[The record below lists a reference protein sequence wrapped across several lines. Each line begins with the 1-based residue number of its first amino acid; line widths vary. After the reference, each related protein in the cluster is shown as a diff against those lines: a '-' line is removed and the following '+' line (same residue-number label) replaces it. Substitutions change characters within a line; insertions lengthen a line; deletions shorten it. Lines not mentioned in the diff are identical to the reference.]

1 MLRKQL
7 SRKWEGPQ
15 NFICPG
21 ATKRLVTPLPWMR
34 GAKNAFA
41 KLTKMRKERIFKL
54 VWKQILES
62 EIKLYIN
69 RYKQTTCFH
78 KSINANKIFYK

>member
-21 ATKRLVTPLPWMR
+21 ATKRLVTPLDGGR
-34 GAKNAFA
+34 TATLRDRSDGAQSGATVEVSNQWVVPYNPYLSLRYDAHINV
-41 KLTKMRKERIFKL
+41 EYC
-54 VWKQILES
+54 S
-62 EIKLYIN
+62 SIKTV
-69 RYKQTTCFH
+69 R
-78 KSINANKIFYK
+78 

>member
-21 ATKRLVTPLPWMR
+21 ATKRLVTPLID
-34 GAKNAFA
+34 AIYI
-41 KLTKMRKERIFKL
+41 LTFNLIRLKTQKD
-54 VWKQILES
+54 
-62 EIKLYIN
+62 
-69 RYKQTTCFH
+69 
-78 KSINANKIFYK
+78 

>member
-21 ATKRLVTPLPWMR
+21 ATKRLVTPLYGTIPTSMS
-34 GAKNAFA
+34 N
-41 KLTKMRKERIFKL
+41 
-54 VWKQILES
+54 
-62 EIKLYIN
+62 
-69 RYKQTTCFH
+69 H
-78 KSINANKIFYK
+78 KGVAPVQECC

>member
-21 ATKRLVTPLPWMR
+21 ATKRLVTPLLGWP
-34 GAKNAFA
+34 
-41 KLTKMRKERIFKL
+41 LYTSST
-54 VWKQILES
+54 V
-62 EIKLYIN
+62 IKLNYIAPSH
-69 RYKQTTCFH
+69 RTSPLH
-78 KSINANKIFYK
+78 IPRRHAVLHGIRSGDGRRAVR